1 MHVLHIGAHPKAIR
15 GLHQGGHEITLLYEA
30 ADGDRMYRTPGLRA
44 LVTRACAVDSYRH
57 VEALWSALHHLGPIP
72 KVDAVLTTNEYGVVG
87 SAVLGKQ
94 LDAIALDPAVAL
106 ACRDKAMQKTKWR
119 KADVPTAKFVV
130 LPEAAAQ
137 SVDAVRTLL
146 AAAGLEF
153 PVVVKPPAGGG
164 AESVTV
170 AETTHDI
177 MRVARHNPQLRRVLV
192 EEFIDGPEWHFD
204 GIVQNGSIS
213 RLMVS
218 QYGEPL
224 LCTKRGE
231 PTRSMGLPPAKHPG
245 AYAAATAFATR
256 ALKALGLQTGVFH
269 FEAFGHPG
277 EFVAGELAC
286 RPGGSGL
293 WTVAEKTIGLDLF
306 AAATQLFTGDQV
318 EKLTAS
324 PDKVHGW
331 VHLPSAAGLP
341 NTVHEADIRAVPG
354 VDGVVLVPLGVPMR
368 DMSETS
374 SAGVGYATV
383 AAADEAECRRVMAEV
398 VTRVRAIHDER
409 GRAALHARSDVASVG
424 APLGVPLGLTHRAP
438 AMGMR

>member
-15 GLHQGGHEITLLYEA
+15 GLYRGGHEITVLYEA
-30 ADGDRMYRTPGLRA
+30 ADGDRMYRTPGLRELA
-44 LVTRACAVDSYRH
+44 TRACAVDSYRH
-57 VEALWSALHHLGPIP
+57 VEALWSALHHLGPMP

-87 SAVLGKQ
+87 SAILGKQ

-106 ACRDKAMQKTKWR
+106 ACRDKALQKTKWR
-119 KADVPTAKFVV
+119 EADVPTAKFVV

-153 PVVVKPPAGGG
+153 PVVVKPPAAGG
-164 AESVTV
+164 AESVSV
-170 AETTHDI
+170 AETAHDI
-177 MRVARHNPQLRRVLV
+177 VRVARHDPQLRRVLV

-204 GIVQNGSIS
+204 GIIQNGSIG

-218 QYGEPL
+218 RYGEPL
-224 LCTKRGE
+224 LCTKQGE
-231 PTRSMGLPPAKHPG
+231 PTRSMGLPPAKHRG
-245 AYAAATAFATR
+245 AYAAANEFATR
-256 ALKALGLQTGVFH
+256 ALKALGLETGVFH

-277 EFVAGELAC
+277 EFVANELAC

-306 AAATQLFTGDQV
+306 AAATQLFTGDEV
-318 EKLTAS
+318 ETLTAS

-331 VHLPSAAGLP
+331 VHLPSVAGFP
-341 NTVHEADIRAVPG
+341 NTVHEADIRAIPG
-354 VDGVVLVPLGVPMR
+354 VDDVVLVPLGVPMR

-374 SAGVGYATV
+374 SAGIGYATV
-383 AAADEAECRRVMAEV
+383 AAADEAECWHVMAEAV
-398 VTRVRAIHDER
+398 ARVRAIHDER
-409 GRAALHARSDVASVG
+409 GRAALQARSTVASVG
-424 APLGVPLGLTHRAP
+424 APLRLTHRAP